1 MIGGTPL
8 ALNRVMSKQTTI
20 FRHQAKALL
29 GAILLPAFLGLSQ
42 TASASAVT
50 RPDQLIDVTRQF
62 LEGAVVEYLQ
72 SSRINARH
80 EVEVNRLDPRLRLA
94 QCDQPLVA
102 RLETPAQPIG
112 RTTVRVSCEGSSP
125 WSIFVPAQ
133 VRLFREVVVARR
145 PLSRNGTLEHA
156 DVALAERDVSQLN
169 QGYLTALDQA
179 IGNRLNRSVQPDQIL
194 TPTTVSIAAT
204 VRKGDHVVIS
214 AQGLTINVRMPGEAL
229 SDGALGEQIRVKNQ
243 RSGRVIKARVVAPG
257 QVEVAM

>member
-1 MIGGTPL
+1 
-8 ALNRVMSKQTTI
+8 MSKQTTI
-20 FRHQAKALL
+20 FRHLRKTLAGAIFLPALL
-29 GAILLPAFLGLSQ
+29 GMSQ
-42 TASASAVT
+42 ASGASAVT
-50 RPDQLIDVTRQF
+50 STAQLIDVTQQF
-62 LEGAVVEYLQ
+62 LEGAIIEYLQ
-72 SSRINARH
+72 RSRITARH
-80 EVEVNRLDPRLRLA
+80 EVEINRLDPRLRLA
-94 QCDQPLVA
+94 QCDQPLTT
-102 RLETPAQPIG
+102 RLETPAQPVG
-112 RTTVRVSCEGSSP
+112 RATVRVSCEGSLP

-194 TPTTVSIAAT
+194 TPTTVTVAAT

-214 AQGLTINVRMPGEAL
+214 AQGSTINVRMPGEAL
-229 SDGALGEQIRVKNQ
+229 SDGALGEQIRVRNQ